1 VQGPVVKEKSLKTA
15 ILFLVFNRLD
25 PTRKSFEAIR
35 QARPERLYIGSDGAR
50 PEREGEQEKVDAV
63 RNYILNNID
72 WDCEVRTLFREK
84 NLGCRNA
91 VSSAIEWFFEN
102 EEEGIILEDDCL
114 AEPSFFKYCSE
125 LLERYRNEPRV
136 MCISGNVYHSSRK
149 VGNLSYY
156 FSHIQ
161 HTWGW
166 ASWRRAWRLYDIDIK
181 SFPEFKKKNKIAQ
194 FFKKPEEQQYWLY
207 IFSGI
212 FEGENTTCWDYQW
225 QFAFFNYK
233 GMACTPKKNLVEN
246 IGLGDDATH
255 TAGWPDQPSAKPLTF
270 PMTHPEKIDVLSDID
285 SLTMKVRF
293 IPRSLPYRAIRKGFR
308 ILWKLGKKLIHFN
321 K

>member
-1 VQGPVVKEKSLKTA
+1 MQKINLKTA

-25 PTRKSFEAIR
+25 MTRKSFEAIR

-50 PEREGEQEKVDAV
+50 PEREGEQAKVEAV

-91 VSSAIEWFFEN
+91 PASAIEWFFEN
-102 EEEGIILEDDCL
+102 EEEGIILEDDCV
-114 AEPSFFKYCSE
+114 AGSSFFKYCSE

-136 MCISGNVYHSSRK
+136 MCISGNVFHSSRK
-149 VGNLSYY
+149 VGNHSYY
-156 FSHIQ
+156 FSRLPHI
-161 HTWGW
+161 WGW
-166 ASWRRAWRLYDIDIK
+166 ASWRRAWQLYDVDIK
-181 SFPEFKKKNKIAQ
+181 SYPEFKKKNKIAQ
-194 FFKKPEEQQYWLY
+194 FFKKHKEQQYLLY
-207 IFSGI
+207 NFSAIFK
-212 FEGENTTCWDYQW
+212 GEIDTWDYQW
-225 QFAFFNYK
+225 LFAILNNN
-233 GMACTPKKNLVEN
+233 GMACTPRNNLVEN

-255 TAGWPDQPSAKPLTF
+255 TVGWPDQPPAKSLTF

-285 SLTMKVRF
+285 SLTMKVLF
-293 IPRSLPYRAIRKGFR
+293 LPRPLIYRAIRKGFR
-308 ILWKLGKKLIHFN
+308 ILRKWGKKLIHVN